1 MSPRPRKATDDEIFA
16 AAFRV
21 MARTG
26 PAQLT
31 LAGIGA
37 EAGLT
42 AGALVQRFESKL
54 GLLRALMRAH
64 TREGPRMFA
73 ALRARHRSPL
83 AAVRDYADCL
93 ARMGDSPGGLA
104 HHLGWLQLDLSDPV
118 LHAELRAQ
126 SRAGLE
132 SLRAL
137 LDDAVAAGEVRR
149 ATDTRALARAVQ
161 VAAAGSLMTSA
172 ALGEPA
178 RAAMRRDV
186 DAVLAAHL
194 ASRRTGRVR

>member
-16 AAFRV
+16 AAYRV
-21 MARTG
+21 MARVG

-31 LAGIGA
+31 LAEIGA

-42 AGALVQRFESKL
+42 AGALVQRFGSKL
-54 GLLRALMRAH
+54 GLLRALMAAF
-64 TREGPRMFA
+64 TGESPRMFE

-93 ARMGDSPGGLA
+93 AQMGDSPGGLA
-104 HHLGWLQLDLSDPV
+104 HHLAWLQLDLTDPV
-118 LHAELRAQ
+118 MHAELRAQ
-126 SRAGLE
+126 SQAGLE

-137 LDDAVAAGEVRR
+137 LDDAAAAGELRR
-149 ATDTRALARAVQ
+149 TTDTRALARAVQ
-161 VAAAGSLMTSA
+161 VAATGSLMTSA

-194 ASRRTGRVR
+194 APRRARPAR